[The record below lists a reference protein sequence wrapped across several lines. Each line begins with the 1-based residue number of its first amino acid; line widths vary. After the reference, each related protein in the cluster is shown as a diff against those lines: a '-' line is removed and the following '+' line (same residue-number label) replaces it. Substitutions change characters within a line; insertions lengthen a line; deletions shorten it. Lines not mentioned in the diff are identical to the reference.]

1 MQQGKTSP
9 RAGAL
14 ADDLGRSVESFE
26 PSTEAEQALYTQGL
40 ERIQDLEEDREVR
53 LINVREG
60 LPPILWFALI
70 TLGIDIVVFTYFVGM
85 KSSRLHALAVAAVAG
100 DIALILFTVGAL
112 KHPFGTE
119 FRMGPDAFQAVLN
132 FTEGT

>member
-9 RAGAL
+9 RGGAL
-14 ADDLGRSVESFE
+14 FNDLGRSVESFE
-26 PSTEAEQALYTQGL
+26 PSTDTEQALYIQGL
-40 ERIQDLEEDREVR
+40 ERIHDLEEDREVR

-85 KSSRLHALAVAAVAG
+85 KSSRLHALAVAAVAVG
-100 DIALILFTVGAL
+100 IALILFFVGAL
-112 KHPFGTE
+112 
-119 FRMGPDAFQAVLN
+119 Q
-132 FTEGT
+132 